1 MSQPIHPDLLAQ
13 LHAGLSSGEIVPY
26 LGPGALAHVTH
37 KVTGKPIPADSNSLI
52 LAMNNGQPMAP
63 RLMYEFP
70 RAAMNIELKRGRGV
84 VNKFLINTYDTN
96 EWTDS
101 AFHAWLAGFN
111 PDYVIDVNRD
121 LQFQTL
127 WSTTAHILIVGI
139 ARMAGTAFRYRLYQ
153 HDGEKYSEVS
163 NENVDTSL
171 PVLFK
176 PMGTPK
182 PNPDF
187 IASDA
192 DYVDY
197 ITELMGGFS
206 IPPFLKARRAGKRYL
221 FLGLRLNRDT
231 ERMVMADIIYD
242 CATGPTAW
250 ALIEEPTAKERR
262 YCARLGIEI
271 IEAPISALYG
281 EALAA
286 A

>member
-1 MSQPIHPDLLAQ
+1 MSLTLPSDLLAQ
-13 LHAGLSSGEIVPY
+13 LHAGLASGAIVPY
-26 LGPGALAHVTH
+26 LGPGALAHVSH

-70 RAAMNIELKRGRGV
+70 RAAMNVELKRGRGV
-84 VNKFLINTYDTN
+84 INKFLTATYDSD

-101 AFHAWLAGFN
+101 VFHGWLAGFH

-121 LQFQTL
+121 IQFQTL
-127 WSTTAHILIVGI
+127 WSRTPHILVVGI

-153 HDGEKYSEVS
+153 HDGEKYAEVS
-163 NENVDTSL
+163 NESVDSSL

-176 PMGTPK
+176 PMGTPR
-182 PNPDF
+182 PHPDF

-206 IPPFLKARRAGKRYL
+206 IPPFLKARRVGKRYL

-231 ERMVMADIIYD
+231 ERMVMTDIIYD
-242 CATGPTAW
+242 CSTGPAAW

-262 YCARLGIEI
+262 FCSRLGIEI
-271 IEAPISALYG
+271 IEAPLSALMG
-281 EALAA
+281 EALEAA
-286 A
+286 

>member
-1 MSQPIHPDLLAQ
+1 MSLTIPSDLLAQ
-13 LHAGLSSGEIVPY
+13 LHAGLASGEIVPY

-70 RAAMNIELKRGRGV
+70 RAAMNVELKRGRGV
-84 VNKFLINTYDTN
+84 VNKFLTTTYDSDD
-96 EWTDS
+96 WTES

-121 LQFQTL
+121 IQFQQQWAGTP
-127 WSTTAHILIVGI
+127 HILVVGI

-153 HDGEKYSEVS
+153 HDGEKYAEVS
-163 NENVDTSL
+163 NESVDSSL

-176 PMGTPK
+176 PMGTPR

-206 IPPFLKARRAGKRYL
+206 IPPFLKARRVGKRYL

-231 ERMVMADIIYD
+231 ERMVMSDIIYD
-242 CATGPTAW
+242 CSTGPAAW
-250 ALIEEPTAKERR
+250 AVIEEPTAKERR
-262 YCARLGIEI
+262 FCARMGIEI
-271 IEAPISALYG
+271 IEAPLSALLG
-281 EALAA
+281 EALEAA
-286 A
+286 